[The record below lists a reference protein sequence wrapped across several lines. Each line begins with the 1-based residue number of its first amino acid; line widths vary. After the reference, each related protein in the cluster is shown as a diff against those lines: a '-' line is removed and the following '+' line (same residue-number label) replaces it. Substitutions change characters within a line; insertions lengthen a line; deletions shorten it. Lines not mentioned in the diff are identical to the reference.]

1 MSTNQTQVTVAK
13 WAELA
18 KKDIVVGLGVIKAMA
33 NDCAFGYIWAL
44 PGGET
49 TRSKKHATKA
59 AAHINY
65 LICKSA

>member
-1 MSTNQTQVTVAK
+1 MSTNKTQVTVAK

-18 KKDIVVGLGVIKAMA
+18 KKDIVVGLGVIKVMA
-33 NDCAFGYIWAL
+33 NDCAFGYVYAL
-44 PGGET
+44 PGGGT
-49 TRSKKHATKA
+49 TRSKQYATKV